1 MTFRTKIQLFVLP
14 VVLAAILF
22 GLSLLWAL
30 DAIEQPIITRDSIE
44 IEVAP
49 GSSLKKLINALDKQ
63 GLVNNDAFLKAYVR
77 LSGKYKNIKVGVYEA
92 IPDETLADF
101 LTKVVNGKVKVFSLT
116 LIEGLTWK
124 QWKQQILTHSAIID
138 DLHESEL
145 LTHLQIEGDSFE
157 GWLLPETYAITKP
170 TSATDFITRL
180 VKEMRAELY
189 LQWENRQGMLPYQ
202 SPYEAL
208 IMASIIEKETGLAS
222 ERPHIAAVFVNRLN
236 IGMRLQTDPTIIYG
250 LGDRF
255 DGDIKR
261 VHLREK
267 TPYNTYVIDGLP
279 PTPIAMPSR
288 LAIIAALNPI
298 QSDDLYFVAKGD
310 GSHKFSETLAEHN
323 AAVRKYQLK
332 K

>member
-1 MTFRTKIQLFVLP
+1 MTLRFKIQIFLLP
-14 VVLAAILF
+14 VVLAVILV
-22 GLSLLWAL
+22 GLSVLWSL
-30 DAIEQPIITRDSIE
+30 DAIEQPIQTKDTIE
-44 IEVAP
+44 IEVAS
-49 GSSLKKLINALDKQ
+49 GTSLKKLINAMDDQ
-63 GLVNNDAFLKAYVR
+63 GLINNDVFLKAYIRV
-77 LSGKYKNIKVGVYEA
+77 SDKYKNIKVGVYEA
-92 IPDETLADF
+92 KPLETLDDF
-101 LTKVVNGKVKVFSLT
+101 LTRVVNGKVKLFSLT

-124 QWKQQILTHSAIID
+124 QWKQQILAHPAIID
-138 DLHESEL
+138 DLDESEL
-145 LTHLQIEGDSFE
+145 LSNLQIEGNSLE
-157 GWLLPETYAITKP
+157 GWLLPETYALTKP
-170 TSATDFITRL
+170 ASASEFVTRL
-180 VKEMRAELY
+180 VTEMRTELK
-189 LQWENRQGMLPYQ
+189 LQWQNRQGMLPYQ

-208 IMASIIEKETGLAS
+208 IMASIIEKETGLAL

-279 PTPIAMPSR
+279 PTPIAMPSK

-310 GSHKFSETLAEHN
+310 GSHQFSKTLAEHN